1 MEQFIKGVPSLVAA
15 IPLQCLHQTRPC
27 VFSLLFAPAPVSP
40 STPDSAS
47 TRVEHPKPCGGWKG
61 LYWVRWLGTVA
72 TVPSQRAVCGFG
84 PFSFQLLFH
93 RSLSI
98 LWGPSLHPKRRG
110 WLSAGSCQLWIPLS
124 PLQPHSTL
132 CVPALGWGFLPC
144 TAQGCHI
151 SCSSLLSSGKVH
163 VLTSGQGHLK
173 SHSTWALLRA
183 GKAGQTGTEVPWSCL
198 ERRGKAKALV
208 L

>member
-1 MEQFIKGVPSLVAA
+1 MEQFIKGIPSLVAA

-47 TRVEHPKPCGGWKG
+47 IRVEHPKPCGGWKG

-72 TVPSQRAVCGFG
+72 AVPSQRAVCGFG
-84 PFSFQLLFH
+84 PLSFQLLFH
-93 RSLSI
+93 RRTPVGSLSGI
-98 LWGPSLHPKRRG
+98 PRGEVGSQLAPVSCGSLTLPCSPTVPVCPSPG
-110 WLSAGSCQLWIPLS
+110 VG
-124 PLQPHSTL
+124 
-132 CVPALGWGFLPC
+132 VPAL
-144 TAQGCHI
+144 H
-151 SCSSLLSSGKVH
+151 SSGVPH
-163 VLTSGQGHLK
+163 FLLFTPFFWQGSRADLSQGHLK
-173 SHSTWALLRA
+173 SHSTWVLLRA